1 MPTPAQFTTIT
12 TEGGLL
18 PSDLISR
25 LVNDTRS
32 LPGTRDEDYRL
43 TPGRQLREIINRSWN
58 DLLGAWQV
66 FQPQVAR
73 LTADDYTA
81 ALTRDRWLLP
91 LFAELGY
98 GRLERIPE
106 AITIGDKDYSV
117 SHRHAQAFVHLVGWN
132 VRLDRRTAGVVG
144 AARAA
149 PHSMVQE
156 LLNRTDDHLWAVVSN
171 GRQLRILRDNSS
183 LTRAAYV
190 EFDLE
195 QMFSEGIFTD
205 FVALWLL
212 VHASRIEGDPQ
223 IECWLE
229 TWANEA
235 RQQGVR
241 ALDTLGQ
248 GFEDAIAT
256 LGQGFLAHPANN
268 TLRARLRDGDLAKQ
282 DYYRQLL
289 RLVYR
294 LVFLLVAEDRSLLHP
309 PDASAE
315 AKERYSR
322 YYSLSR
328 IRDLARRRR
337 GTKHGDLWDQLVIVA
352 RSLGPEG
359 QPLLGLPALNS
370 GLWAADGTAELDSAR
385 LSNTYLLAAMRSLAY
400 TRQEEALHRVDYRN
414 LGSEELGSVYE
425 SLLELQPFFD
435 SAIGTFRLEH
445 ASGNERKTTGSY
457 YTPTALISSLLDTSL
472 DRLLDE
478 AVAQPDPEQALLDLK
493 VIDPAC
499 GSGHFLVAAAQRI
512 ARRLAVLRTDETDPP
527 PSVVRHALREVI
539 GRCVYGIDRNPMAV
553 ELCKVSLWL
562 ESVEPGKP
570 LSFLDHHIVCGN
582 ALLGATPR
590 LLEQGVPDAAFIS
603 IEGDDK
609 PTVIARRKANARERE
624 HRNHG
629 VLALAYG
636 SGALARPIAAEM
648 ASIEALPSDTS
659 AQVAE
664 QADRYR
670 RLQDSVEAEQ
680 ARFAADAWCAAF
692 MALKTPAHPAIT
704 DATVRMLAESP
715 EGVAE
720 DVLAEIADLTKQYRF
735 LHWHLA
741 FPQIYHVEIDGESET
756 GTFGGFDLILGNPP
770 WDTLSPDRKEFFA
783 ADNPHIRFANKVE
796 QDAIVHRLLAH
807 EEVAQ
812 RWSRYRR
819 ELYSSVHFMKSSGR
833 YRLFAPGNLGKGD
846 FNVYRIFVEAAMQ
859 SAQRKGLVAQ
869 VVPSGF
875 YNGANA
881 SAIRRELFDHW
892 QLSFV
897 FGFINTT
904 GEWFPEVHRDTSF
917 GIYTARKGAVTEE
930 LKVAFELRTGAELA
944 KALAGATTKLST
956 TAIRE
961 QSPEALAIPEIADA
975 SDAALVSQIS
985 SRWPKLGDESFG
997 PPIRHYQAE
1006 LHMGND
1012 RDLFGDGE
1020 KGLAVYEGRMID
1032 QFDHRAK
1039 AYCSGRGRSAVWQEV
1054 PFGDP
1059 RKAIAPQWRLPE
1071 ANIPNKVGGRVWRYR
1086 IGWCDV
1092 TGARNERSLIAA
1104 LIPPGVIC
1112 GHSVPTFI
1120 FPEDYKWAYMPWLA
1134 VINSFCADYLIR
1146 HKVAL
1151 HVTMTVLDSLP
1162 IPRLPVDN
1170 PIITRLSSLALRLS
1184 CTGLEMT
1191 DYWNSMTEYGLC
1203 DPAPAGIVPAA
1214 ALIDPEERAWA
1225 RAEIDAIVAK
1235 RVYGISSDEL
1245 SHVLDQFPVLER
1257 REKKADGSYTTK
1269 DRVLAMF
1276 SDV

>member
-1 MPTPAQFTTIT
+1 MSTPAQFTTIT

-18 PSDLISR
+18 PSDLIAR

-73 LTADDYTA
+73 LEGDDFTA

-106 AITIGDKDYSV
+106 AITIGDKDYPV
-117 SHRHAQAFVHLVGWN
+117 SHHHEQAFVHLVGWN

-144 AARAA
+144 AAKAA

-156 LLNRTDDHLWAVVSN
+156 LLNRTDDHLWAIVSN
-171 GRQLRILRDNSS
+171 GRQLRILRDNAS

-195 QMFSEGIFTD
+195 QMFSEGIFAD

-212 VHASRIEGDPQ
+212 VHASRIDGDPQ
-223 IECWLE
+223 SECWLE

-235 RQQGVR
+235 RQHGVR
-241 ALDTLGQ
+241 ALDTLGK

-268 TLRARLRDGDLAKQ
+268 MLRQRLRDGDLAKQ

-309 PDASAE
+309 PDTSAE
-315 AKERYSR
+315 AKERYGR
-322 YYSLSR
+322 YYSISR

-337 GTKHGDLWDQLVIVA
+337 GTKHADLWDQVVIVA
-352 RSLGPEG
+352 RCLGPEG

-370 GLWAADGTAELDSAR
+370 GLWAADGTVDLDNAQ
-385 LSNTYLLAAMRSLAY
+385 LSNSYLLAAMRSLAY
-400 TRQEEALHRVDYRN
+400 TRQQEALHRVDYRN

-435 SAIGTFRLEH
+435 SEIGAFRLEH
-445 ASGNERKTTGSY
+445 ASGNERKTTGSF

-478 AVAQPDPEQALLDLK
+478 AVAQADPEQGLLALR

-527 PSVVRHALREVI
+527 PLVVRHALREVI
-539 GRCVYGIDRNPMAV
+539 GRCVYGIDLNPMAV

-590 LLEQGVPDAAFIS
+590 LLEQGIPDAAFIS
-603 IEGDDK
+603 IEGDDN
-609 PTVIARRKANARERE
+609 PTAIARRKTNARERE

-629 VLALAYG
+629 VLALAFR
-636 SGALARPIAAEM
+636 SGAAQPMTTEM
-648 ASIEALPSDTS
+648 ACIEALPSDTP

-670 RLQDSVEAEQ
+670 KLQASFEAEQ
-680 ARFAADAWCAAF
+680 ARLAADAWCAAF
-692 MALKTPAHPAIT
+692 VAIKTPEHPAIT
-704 DATVRMLAESP
+704 DATLRMIAENP
-715 EGVAE
+715 EGITA
-720 DVLAEIADLTKQYRF
+720 DVLAEVAELAEQYRF
-735 LHWHLA
+735 LHWHIA
-741 FPQIYHVEIDGESET
+741 FPQIYQVDVDGESEM
-756 GTFGGFDLILGNPP
+756 GSLGGFDLILGNPP
-770 WDTLSPDRKEFFA
+770 WDTMSPDRKEFFA
-783 ADNPHIRFANKVE
+783 AEDPHIRFANKAE
-796 QDAIVHRLLAH
+796 QDVIVQRLLAY

-819 ELYSSVHFMKSSGR
+819 ELYASAHFMKSSAR

-859 SAQRKGLVAQ
+859 SVRRNGLVAQ

-892 QLSFV
+892 QLAIV

-917 GIYTARKGAVTEE
+917 GIYAARNGGFTEE
-930 LKVAFELRTGAELA
+930 ISVAFGLRSAADLA
-944 KALAGATTKLST
+944 HALAGATTKLGVA
-956 TAIRE
+956 AITE
-961 QSPEALAIPEIADA
+961 QSPDALAISEVGDA
-975 SDAALVSQIS
+975 NDAALVAQIS
-985 SRWPKLGDESFG
+985 SRCPRLGDESCG

-1012 RDLFGDGE
+1012 RDLFGDGG
-1020 KGLAVYEGRMID
+1020 KGLAVFEGRMIG
-1032 QFDHRAK
+1032 QFDYRAK
-1039 AYCSGRGRSAVWQEV
+1039 AYCSGRGRAAIWEEV

-1059 RKAIAPQWRLPE
+1059 RKAIVPQWHLPE
-1071 ANIPNKVGGRVWRYR
+1071 ENIPDKVGDHVWRYR

-1092 TGARNERSLIAA
+1092 TGARNERSFIAT
-1104 LIPPGVIC
+1104 LIPPGTIC
-1112 GHSVPTFI
+1112 GHKVPVLTFPDG
-1120 FPEDYKWAYMPWLA
+1120 FEWAYMQWLA
-1134 VINSFCADYLIR
+1134 VANSFCVDYPLC
-1146 HKVAL
+1146 VNL
-1151 HVTMTVLDSLP
+1151 DLDS
-1162 IPRLPVDN
+1162 
-1170 PIITRLSSLALRLS
+1170 S
-1184 CTGLEMT
+1184 
-1191 DYWNSMTEYGLC
+1191 
-1203 DPAPAGIVPAA
+1203 
-1214 ALIDPEERAWA
+1214 
-1225 RAEIDAIVAK
+1225 
-1235 RVYGISSDEL
+1235 
-1245 SHVLDQFPVLER
+1245 
-1257 REKKADGSYTTK
+1257 
-1269 DRVLAMF
+1269 
-1276 SDV
+1276 